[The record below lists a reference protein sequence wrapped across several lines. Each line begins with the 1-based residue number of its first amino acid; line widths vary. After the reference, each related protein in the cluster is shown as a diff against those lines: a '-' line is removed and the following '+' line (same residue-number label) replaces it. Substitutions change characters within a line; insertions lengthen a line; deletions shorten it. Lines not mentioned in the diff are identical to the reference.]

1 MIEFLLI
8 VLCWVGVYVGFR
20 LFAAFFARPD

>member
-8 VLCWVGVYVGFR
+8 ALCWVGVYVGFR
-20 LFAAFFARPD
+20 LLAAFFARHD